1 MKKIKLAMA
10 LGMILAA
17 GSVFAA
23 DTTAD
28 SSSVATKGQGHG
40 TVNFKGEIIEA
51 PCSITAD
58 TAEQTVDLGQ
68 VSSSALKAGGKS
80 TPKNFSIKLEDC
92 DVTGL
97 KNKTVTATFTGKN
110 ASFDTTS
117 TLLALSGTASGAGIA
132 ITDNNNSA
140 VTLGSASTAYTFT
153 DASTEG
159 ELLFSAYLQGV
170 ADNSTNPIVAGEFT
184 SVANFTLAYQ

>member
-23 DTTAD
+23 D
-28 SSSVATKGQGHG
+28 SVAAKGQGHG
-40 TVNFKGEIIEA
+40 TVNFKGEIIKA

-110 ASFDTTS
+110 ASFDATS

-140 VTLGSASTAYTFT
+140 VKLGSPSTAYTFT

-159 ELLFSAYLQGV
+159 ELLFSAYLQGA